1 MNELFIQRATKRL
14 LKRDEDGVTKNGY
27 QIYEVPL
34 QITK

>member
-1 MNELFIQRATKRL
+1 MNKPFIQRATKRL

-27 QIYEVPL
+27 QFYEVPF